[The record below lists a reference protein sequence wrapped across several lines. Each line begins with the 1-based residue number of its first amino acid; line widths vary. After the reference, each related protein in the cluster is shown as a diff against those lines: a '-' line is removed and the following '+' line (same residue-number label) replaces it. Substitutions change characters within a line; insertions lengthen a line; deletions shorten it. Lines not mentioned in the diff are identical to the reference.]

1 MISVQELSF
10 SYHHAPILREVS
22 FSVEEG
28 SVLCIL
34 GSNGTGKTTLLRCL
48 LGFLQPNNGHI
59 TIAEKNATVLNAQN
73 RAHLIAYVPQHSDLA
88 FPFSVQ
94 EVVLMGRVSHIA
106 LHATYSQHDYEL
118 VQQSLKTLG
127 IEHLAHK
134 RFSELSGGQQQMV
147 LVARALTQQA
157 RILIMDEPTS
167 ALDYHNQICILHAI
181 RELAN
186 NNYTICM
193 TSHYPDHAFLAAD
206 QVILMKEGRI
216 AYSGAPR
223 DVLIDKNLSDIYETP
238 VTVAHIQT
246 QDQEISTCVPL
257 FSRMK
262 TPSNE

>member
-1 MISVQELSF
+1 
-10 SYHHAPILREVS
+10 
-22 FSVEEG
+22 
-28 SVLCIL
+28 
-34 GSNGTGKTTLLRCL
+34 
-48 LGFLQPNNGHI
+48 
-59 TIAEKNATVLNAQN
+59 
-73 RAHLIAYVPQHSDLA
+73 
-88 FPFSVQ
+88 
-94 EVVLMGRVSHIA
+94 
-106 LHATYSQHDYEL
+106 
-118 VQQSLKTLG
+118 
-127 IEHLAHK
+127 
-134 RFSELSGGQQQMV
+134 MV

-223 DVLIDKNLSDIYETP
+223 DVLTDNNLSDIYETP

>member
-1 MISVQELSF
+1 MISVQNLSF
-10 SYHHAPILREVS
+10 SYHNAPILHDVS
-22 FSVEEG
+22 FTIEAG

-48 LGFLQPNNGHI
+48 LGFLQPSSGQI
-59 TIAEKNATVLNAQN
+59 TIAEKNATVLNARK

-94 EVVLMGRVSHIA
+94 EVVLMGRVSHMA
-106 LHATYSQHDYEL
+106 LHATYSQHDYDL
-118 VQQSLKTLG
+118 AQQSLKTLD

-216 AYSGAPR
+216 AYSGTPR
-223 DVLIDKNLSDIYETP
+223 DVLTDNNLSDIYETP

-257 FSRMK
+257 FSCMK